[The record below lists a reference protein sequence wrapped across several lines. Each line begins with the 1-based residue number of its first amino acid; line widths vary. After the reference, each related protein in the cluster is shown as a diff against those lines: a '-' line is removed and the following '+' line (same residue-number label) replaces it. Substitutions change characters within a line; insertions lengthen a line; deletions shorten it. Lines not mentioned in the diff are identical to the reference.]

1 MTMGGDGPRD
11 FLQRFRGGI
20 WFVIGVVAFI
30 VVAVM
35 IS

>member
-1 MTMGGDGPRD
+1 MNDGKDRD

-20 WFVIGVVAFI
+20 WLALGAVLFI
-30 VVAVM
+30 AIAVM

>member
-1 MTMGGDGPRD
+1 MDDGKNRD

-20 WFVIGVVAFI
+20 WLVVGVLAFI
-30 VVAVM
+30 VIAVM

>member
-1 MTMGGDGPRD
+1 MGDGKD

-20 WFVIGVVAFI
+20 WLAVGAVLFI

>member
-1 MTMGGDGPRD
+1 MTDDGKNRD

-20 WFVIGVVAFI
+20 WLVIGAIVFVVI
-30 VVAVM
+30 AVI

>member
-1 MTMGGDGPRD
+1 MGDDGPRD

-20 WFVIGVVAFI
+20 WLAVGAVLVI
-30 VVAVM
+30 VVAVL

>member
-1 MTMGGDGPRD
+1 MGEGKNRD

-20 WFVIGVVAFI
+20 WLVVGVLAFI
-30 VVAVM
+30 IIAVM

>member
-1 MTMGGDGPRD
+1 MGDGNNRD

-20 WFVIGVVAFI
+20 WLAVGAVLFI
-30 VVAVM
+30 LVAVM